1 MSGQVRRSLALALVG
16 LLGGLGLV
24 AALFGGESLRELTGR
39 QEVDRPAASGEGAR
53 ALADPGALARKPD
66 ASIDFRD
73 DRPGQAAPGTPPR
86 ADAPPDPARDAR
98 SAGSGPSGTPADMR
112 PGAKVAPRFDI
123 VRVEPNGDTVVAGQG
138 APNAV
143 VEMLVNGKP
152 VARATADADGQF
164 AVVPPALP
172 TGSSQIRLRMTGK
185 DGRAAESEQSV
196 AVEVAPGRDRQP
208 LVALTA
214 PDAATV
220 VLSQPGAS
228 EPAAKVATAQPGAPA
243 TGQPAR
249 IASVDVQ
256 ENGRLFV
263 TATGTPGALLRLY
276 LNDTLIAPG
285 RIGPDGRASFTIGRG
300 MKPGQ
305 YQVRIDQI
313 DPDTGKVETRAEV
326 PLAVPEPSRMA
337 TRDTDGQQPPSPQG
351 SPRTHDGGQPRDTAR
366 KHARADGQGGAPG
379 GMQESAHCNA
389 RDGARDSAQG
399 GAPGGGRAGG
409 QGSATGGSATGGS
422 ATGSTRA
429 APDRA
434 GAPSPRLPRSGT
446 GDSRYSAAEAGADA
460 TVGAVFV
467 PEINTAKITRGD
479 NLWRISQRTYGRGER
494 YTVIYD
500 ANQTQIRNPDLI
512 YPGQI
517 FVLPS
522 DKRG

>member
-24 AALFGGESLRELTGR
+24 AALFGGESLRQLTGR
-39 QEVDRPAASGEGAR
+39 PAQPDSETR
-53 ALADPGALARKPD
+53 ALADPGALASRQDPSADPSKDP
-66 ASIDFRD
+66 RG
-73 DRPGQAAPGTPPR
+73 DRPGQAG
-86 ADAPPDPARDAR
+86 APPGA
-98 SAGSGPSGTPADMR
+98 AGSGKPATSDTPPAGTA
-112 PGAKVAPRFDI
+112 AVPRFDI
-123 VRVEPNGDTVVAGQG
+123 VRVEPNGDAVVAGQG
-138 APNAV
+138 APHAV

-152 VARATADADGQF
+152 VARAKADAAGQF
-164 AVVPPALP
+164 AVVPPALQA
-172 TGSSQIRLRMTGK
+172 GSSQIRLRMTGP

-220 VLSQPGAS
+220 VLSQPGA
-228 EPAAKVATAQPGAPA
+228 PGAQAAAAAPAGAPGTPA
-243 TGQPAR
+243 TPGTGPSTR

-263 TATGTPGALLRLY
+263 TATGVPGAMLRLY

-300 MKPGQ
+300 MRPGQ

-313 DPDTGKVETRAEV
+313 DPATGKVETRAEV
-326 PLAVPEPSRMA
+326 PLAVPEPAGMA
-337 TRDTDGQQPPSPQG
+337 AREPAESHPAPARGHAQTNAQMNAPSNTQVG
-351 SPRTHDGGQPRDTAR
+351 
-366 KHARADGQGGAPG
+366 ARA
-379 GMQESAHCNA
+379 
-389 RDGARDSAQG
+389 
-399 GAPGGGRAGG
+399 GGRAGG
-409 QGSATGGSATGGS
+409 PGGATGSAGGGVTANATGGARAT
-422 ATGSTRA
+422 
-429 APDRA
+429 PDRA
-434 GAPSPRLPRSGT
+434 EVPTPRGPARPPQAQASAT
-446 GDSRYSAAEAGADA
+446 PDSRPMAAEAGADA
-460 TVGAVFV
+460 TVGAVYV

-479 NLWRISQRTYGRGER
+479 NLWRISQRTYGRGNR

-517 FVLPS
+517 FVLPE

>member
-1 MSGQVRRSLALALVG
+1 MSRQVRRSLALALVG
-16 LLGGLGLV
+16 LLAGLGLV
-24 AALFGGESLRELTGR
+24 VALFGGEAMREPTGGTVAE
-39 QEVDRPAASGEGAR
+39 QPATPKGEAR
-53 ALADPGALARKPD
+53 ALADPGTLASRQDPAVD
-66 ASIDFRD
+66 RRD
-73 DRPGQAAPGTPPR
+73 DKPGQAGALPR
-86 ADAPPDPARDAR
+86 AAVPSGPANDAR
-98 SAGSGPSGTPADMR
+98 AAGSGKPNTTTAGTA
-112 PGAKVAPRFDI
+112 AVPRFDI
-123 VRVEPNGDTVVAGQG
+123 VRVEPNGDAVVAGQG
-138 APNAV
+138 APHAV

-172 TGSSQIRLRMTGK
+172 AGSSQIRLRMTGQ

-220 VLSQPGAS
+220 VLSQPGAAG
-228 EPAAKVATAQPGAPA
+228 PDAKVAAAQPGAPA
-243 TGQPAR
+243 AGPSAR

-263 TATGTPGALLRLY
+263 TATGAPGAALRLY

-285 RIGPDGRASFTIGRG
+285 RIGPDGQARFTIGRG

-313 DPDTGKVETRAEV
+313 DPATGKVETRAEV
-326 PLAVPEPSRMA
+326 PLSVPEPTLMA
-337 TRDTDGQQPPSPQG
+337 ARERAEPQLPTVQG
-351 SPRTHDGGQPRDTAR
+351 SPQAHDGGR
-366 KHARADGQGGAPG
+366 KHAQGG
-379 GMQESAHCNA
+379 
-389 RDGARDSAQG
+389 D
-399 GAPGGGRAGG
+399 RAGG
-409 QGSATGGSATGGS
+409 PGGVQAGGHAGGQAGGLGS

-429 APDRA
+429 ASDRA
-434 GAPSPRLPRSGT
+434 GATAPGGPDPRNM
-446 GDSRYSAAEAGADA
+446 AAEAGADA
-460 TVGAVFV
+460 TVGSVFV

-500 ANQTQIRNPDLI
+500 ANQAQIRNPDLI